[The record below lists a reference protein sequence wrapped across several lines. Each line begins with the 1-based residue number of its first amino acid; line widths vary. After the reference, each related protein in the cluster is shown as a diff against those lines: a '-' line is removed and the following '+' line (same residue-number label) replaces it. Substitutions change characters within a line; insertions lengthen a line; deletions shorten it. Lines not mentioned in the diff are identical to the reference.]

1 MAQSDHHVRRPWLAR
16 RSNIAARCLVR
27 RVGDRGGAGPAG
39 QTTGGCSVTRDLW
52 FQPQRDDAGFLGR
65 LARFGSD
72 YPRHLPAAVR
82 TPKRAPDIQRRVFVV
97 LLSATVQGSTLPLVA
112 RRLGLTEKPPA
123 SPAAT
128 LEISSLQDVDAEIV
142 EYTLGDDAR
151 AAGRLISQMALPE
164 GVVVAMITRGSAVI
178 PPRGSTRLEAGDHLF
193 VVLKP
198 NSQPFVDCVFSQ
210 AVEASRTDLPSLE
223 LRLKGSTKVEDV
235 WNSYGIEL
243 EAESEQT
250 LDHVMKHALD
260 GRAAQGRAHVRLCL
274 AYGTRGDAGPHYDRW
289 HPSNACQPFVT
300 AFGRSGSE
308 CKHYA
313 LCLVPFVSGRE
324 WRRVSR
330 VLGLL

>member
-1 MAQSDHHVRRPWLAR
+1 V
-16 RSNIAARCLVR
+16 
-27 RVGDRGGAGPAG
+27 
-39 QTTGGCSVTRDLW
+39 
-52 FQPQRDDAGFLGR
+52 F
-65 LARFGSD
+65 
-72 YPRHLPAAVR
+72 
-82 TPKRAPDIQRRVFVV
+82 FVV

-151 AAGRLISQMALPE
+151 AVGRLISQMALPE

-198 NSQPFVDCVFSQ
+198 NNQPFVDCVFSQ
-210 AVEASRTDLPSLE
+210 AVEASRTELPSLE

-250 LDHVMKHALD
+250 LDHVMKHALG
-260 GRAAQGRAHVRLCL
+260 GRAAQGAELM
-274 AYGTRGDAGPHYDRW
+274 
-289 HPSNACQPFVT
+289 
-300 AFGRSGSE
+300 SGS
-308 CKHYA
+308 A
-313 LCLVPFVSGRE
+313 LLTVREEMLGRITT
-324 WRRVSR
+324 VGIQAMPASR
-330 VLGLL
+330 S